1 MTIPPSG
8 RQFEIAADGQ
18 RAIVVEVGGG
28 VRSYSHDDRDVLDG
42 YAEDAICDGARGTP
56 LIPWPNRLEDGTYE
70 WEGETRQGG
79 LSEPEKHNAIHGLRR
94 WRNWEAAEHGANRVT
109 MAIRLHPSPAYP
121 CLLDAR

>member
-42 YAEDAICDGARGTP
+42 YPEDAICDGARGTP
-56 LIPWPNRLEDGTYE
+56 LIPWPNRLEDGSYQFG
-70 WEGETRQGG
+70 GESLQLD
-79 LSEPEKHNAIHGLRR
+79 LSEPEKQNAIHGLLR
-94 WRNWEAAEHGANRVT
+94 WQAWEAVEQASDRVT
-109 MAIRLHPSPAYP
+109 MGIRLH
-121 CLLDAR
+121 